1 MGTKDKIFY
10 SRPDEDR
17 LQKEIDTYE
26 VLERLDIPFTGTDHE
41 AAMTME
47 DLQAAEE
54 ALNVKIS
61 KNLFLCN
68 SSKTKFY
75 MLIMPGSK
83 KFLTKNLSSQI
94 NSSRLSFADGSY
106 MEELLNITPGSLSVF
121 GLMYDRENR
130 VSLII
135 DEDVLGSEY
144 FGCHPCVNTSTV
156 RVKTEDILNKF
167 LPYTDHQPV
176 IVRL

>member
-10 SRPDEDR
+10 SRPDGDR

-26 VLERLDIPFTGTDHE
+26 VMERLNIPFTGTDHE

-68 SSKTKFY
+68 SSKSKFY
-75 MLIMPGSK
+75 MLIMPGGK

-121 GLMYDRENR
+121 GLMYDRGNM

-135 DEDVLGSEY
+135 DEDVLGCEY

-167 LPYTDHQPV
+167 LPYTGHQPI

>member
-1 MGTKDKIFY
+1 
-10 SRPDEDR
+10 
-17 LQKEIDTYE
+17 
-26 VLERLDIPFTGTDHE
+26 
-41 AAMTME
+41 
-47 DLQAAEE
+47 
-54 ALNVKIS
+54 
-61 KNLFLCN
+61 
-68 SSKTKFY
+68 
-75 MLIMPGSK
+75 MPGGK

-135 DEDVLGSEY
+135 DEDVLDGEY

-167 LPYTDHQPV
+167 LPYTGHQPV

>member
-1 MGTKDKIFY
+1 MGTKEKIFY

-17 LQKEIDTYE
+17 LKKELDTYE
-26 VLERLDIPFTGTDHE
+26 VLEKLNIPFIGTDHE

-47 DLQAAEE
+47 DLQVAEE

-68 SSKTKFY
+68 SSKSKFY
-75 MLIMPGSK
+75 MLIMPGGK

-121 GLMYDRENR
+121 GLMYDREHR

>member
-1 MGTKDKIFY
+1 
-10 SRPDEDR
+10 
-17 LQKEIDTYE
+17 
-26 VLERLDIPFTGTDHE
+26 
-41 AAMTME
+41 
-47 DLQAAEE
+47 
-54 ALNVKIS
+54 
-61 KNLFLCN
+61 
-68 SSKTKFY
+68 
-75 MLIMPGSK
+75 
-83 KFLTKNLSSQI
+83 
-94 NSSRLSFADGSY
+94 
-106 MEELLNITPGSLSVF
+106 
-121 GLMYDRENR
+121 MYDRENR